1 MNRRS
6 IMPVVMFCAALPI
19 AVAAYTAR
27 GEPKDGATAYSN
39 PQQTPTSHL
48 SVEAA
53 RERAQLMHRIY
64 AATLDAMQHH
74 YFHSNKA
81 VLPARAMEDVFAE
94 VARSTQATARWI
106 SVNTKAMSID
116 HEPKTEFEKAA
127 AAELSTGK
135 PEFTLVE
142 KGYYRYAGAIPLTDG
157 CVSCHTGGFGKPA
170 QTKRFAGLVI
180 SVPLVEK

>member
-6 IMPVVMFCAALPI
+6 IARVVILCAALSSAI
-19 AVAAYTAR
+19 TGHTVR
-27 GEPKDGATAYSN
+27 GEPNNGAADAS
-39 PQQTPTSHL
+39 PSQSPTSHP
-48 SVEAA
+48 SIEAA

-64 AATLDAMQHH
+64 SATLDAMHHH

-94 VARSTQATARWI
+94 VARGTRTTARWI

-116 HEPKTEFEKAA
+116 HEPKSEFEKAA
-127 AAELSTGK
+127 AKELSTGK
-135 PEFTLVE
+135 AEFALVE
-142 KGYYRYAGAIPLTDG
+142 EGYYRYAGVIPLAEG

-170 QTKRFAGLVI
+170 QTQRYAGLVI
-180 SVPLVEK
+180 SVPVDKD